1 MRSRVRLDAEFLSS
15 DGRAGRGGG
24 TFFRGRTP
32 PGPYAQ
38 LDFFSTHFS
47 ERGGLNT
54 PPDRADQMKRDEVFV
69 GS

>member
-1 MRSRVRLDAEFLSS
+1 MAA
-15 DGRAGRGGG
+15 RAGGG